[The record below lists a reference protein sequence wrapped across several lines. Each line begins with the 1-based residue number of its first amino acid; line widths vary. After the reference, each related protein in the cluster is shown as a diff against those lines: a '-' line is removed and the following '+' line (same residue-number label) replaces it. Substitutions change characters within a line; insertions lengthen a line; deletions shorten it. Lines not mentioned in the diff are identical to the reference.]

1 MCVLISEIMEANL
14 YVKIVEMITSGITEK
29 SGLKGAEID
38 KCKKKSEALHL
49 RKDGALMWHDKKVP
63 AMGEMEQVLWAIH
76 YDEEKHCQDKKMLRK
91 ALSDK
96 RFALTPFMGGIERA
110 CAL

>member
-38 KCKKKSEALHL
+38 KWKKRVKLFTL
-49 RKDGALMWHDKKVP
+49 REDGALMWHDKKVP
-63 AMGEMEQVLWAIH
+63 TMGEME
-76 YDEEKHCQDKKMLRK
+76 
-91 ALSDK
+91 
-96 RFALTPFMGGIERA
+96 
-110 CAL
+110 